1 MKKIFQSKI
10 YVAVL
15 LLLAVFIAGV
25 FGYKFI
31 SEYSWIDAFYM
42 TVITITTV
50 GFGEVVPLDD
60 VDKLFTSVLI
70 LSSIFILA
78 YAISVITE
86 YMLSKNNI
94 GNLREKR
101 IHKIIDSMKDHVI
114 VCGYGRNGKQAVEKL
129 IAYKK
134 PFVIIEKDHEVFSYS
149 LIIVF

>member
-101 IHKIIDSMKDHVI
+101 IHKIIDSMKEFYLCEFDIGDI
-114 VCGYGRNGKQAVEKL
+114 VRSGLVR
-129 IAYKK
+129 
-134 PFVIIEKDHEVFSYS
+134 SY
-149 LIIVF
+149 IVQKYNTGLGDRE

>member
-1 MKKIFQSKI
+1 MKNFFQSKI

-31 SEYSWIDAFYM
+31 SDYTWIDAFYM

-60 VDKLFTSVLI
+60 VDKLFTSILI

-78 YAISVITE
+78 YACLLYTSDAADE
-86 YMLSKNNI
+86 
-94 GNLREKR
+94 
-101 IHKIIDSMKDHVI
+101 
-114 VCGYGRNGKQAVEKL
+114 
-129 IAYKK
+129 
-134 PFVIIEKDHEVFSYS
+134 
-149 LIIVF
+149 